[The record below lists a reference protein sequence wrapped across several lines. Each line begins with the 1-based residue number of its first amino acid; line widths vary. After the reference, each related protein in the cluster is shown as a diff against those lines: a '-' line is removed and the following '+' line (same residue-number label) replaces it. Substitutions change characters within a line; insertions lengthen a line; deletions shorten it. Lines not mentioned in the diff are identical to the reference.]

1 MMLFLRNETFVVYY
15 IFLYSIMKNGYDG
28 STPLQIERP
37 VYQIEELNR
46 DHLYE
51 KPYTTSKY
59 HKYIIV

>member
-1 MMLFLRNETFVVYY
+1 
-15 IFLYSIMKNGYDG
+15 MKNGYDG

-51 KPYTTSKY
+51 KPYSTSKTRFLWIFVQGVS
-59 HKYIIV
+59 KKG